1 MGSSKR
7 DRGGEGQLQCL
18 KWKQEDTELVSLFG
32 KGKEGKPGG
41 SLKVRRDTGE
51 QTRDAEDS
59 S

>member
-1 MGSSKR
+1 MS
-7 DRGGEGQLQCL
+7 E
-18 KWKQEDTELVSLFG
+18 WKQEDTELVSLFG